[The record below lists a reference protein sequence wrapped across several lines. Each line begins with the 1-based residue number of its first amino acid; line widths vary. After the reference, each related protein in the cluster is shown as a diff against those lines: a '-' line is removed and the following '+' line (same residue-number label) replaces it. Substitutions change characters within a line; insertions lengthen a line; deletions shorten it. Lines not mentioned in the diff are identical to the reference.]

1 MWIDIALL
9 VIGLG
14 MILVGSELLTD
25 GASAL
30 AKKMKVSDLVIGLT
44 IVAFGTSAPELV
56 ISVVSSVE
64 GNAGIAIGN
73 VLGSNVFNILMIVG
87 CTAIVAPISVGVGTM
102 RNEIPLVILS
112 ALALFIAAN
121 GVMLDGAASNEI
133 SRVSGLLL
141 LCFFAI
147 FMAYTFAIAHKP
159 QPDGG
164 GEQPQA
170 VKQMPLWRSL
180 AYIVLGLAGL
190 IFGGDWFVDGA
201 SGLARALHVSDAVI
215 GLTIVA
221 VGTSLPELATSI
233 AAALKHNPGLAI
245 GNVIGSC
252 LFNVFFILGVAATVR
267 PLPVQGIGMLDFL
280 MYIGSALLL
289 WLFGMVIGQ
298 RVIKRSEG
306 IVMLVL
312 YIAYT
317 AYLVANA

>member
-1 MWIDIALL
+1 ML

-14 MILVGSELLTD
+14 LILVGSQLLTD

-56 ISVVSSVE
+56 ISVMSAIE

-87 CTAIVAPISVGVGTM
+87 CTAAVAPIAVGKGTLTH
-102 RNEIPLVILS
+102 EIPLVVLS
-112 ALALFIAAN
+112 SLALLIAASS
-121 GVMLDGAASNEI
+121 VALDGAAINEI
-133 SRVSGLLL
+133 SRTSGLLL

-159 QPDGG
+159 QADGEG
-164 GEQPQA
+164 QEPEA
-170 VKQMPLWRSL
+170 VKEMPLWRSL
-180 AYIVLGLAGL
+180 LYIVLGLAGL

-252 LFNVFFILGVAATVR
+252 LFNVFMILGTSATVR
-267 PLPVQGIGMLDFL
+267 PLPVQGIGMVDFL
-280 MYIGSALLL
+280 VYIGAALLL
-289 WLFGMVIGQ
+289 WLFGMVIGK

-306 IVMLVL
+306 IVMIVAYVL
-312 YIAYT
+312 YS
-317 AYLVANA
+317 AYLVVNA

>member
-1 MWIDIALL
+1 MLA
-9 VIGLG
+9 IGLG
-14 MILVGSELLTD
+14 LILAGSQILTD

-87 CTAIVAPISVGVGTM
+87 CTAAVAPISVGKGTLTH
-102 RNEIPLVILS
+102 EIPLVVLS
-112 ALALFIAAN
+112 SLALLIAAS
-121 GVMLDGAASNEI
+121 GVALDGAAANQV
-133 SRVSGLLL
+133 SRTSGLLL

-159 QPDGG
+159 QGADGAQQA
-164 GEQPQA
+164 EA
-170 VKQMPLWRSL
+170 VKEMPLWRSL
-180 AYIVLGLAGL
+180 LYIVLGLAGL

-201 SGLARALHVSDAVI
+201 SGLARALKVSDAVI

-252 LFNVFFILGVAATVR
+252 LFNVFFILGTAATVR
-267 PLPVQGIGMLDFL
+267 PLPVQGIGAPDFL
-280 MYIGSALLL
+280 VYIGAALLL
-289 WLFGMVIGQ
+289 WLFGMVIGS

-306 IVMLVL
+306 IVMIVAYVL
-312 YIAYT
+312 YT